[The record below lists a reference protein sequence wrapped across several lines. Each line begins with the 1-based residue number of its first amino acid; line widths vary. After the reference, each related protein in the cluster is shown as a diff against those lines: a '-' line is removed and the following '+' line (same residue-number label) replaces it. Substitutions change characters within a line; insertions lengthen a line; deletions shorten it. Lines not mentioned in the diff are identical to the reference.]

1 MTTTTNTNPLRVVL
15 VALAAVIGSGG
26 CAASNFNQQRMVDTQ
41 ATVAAVEELDE
52 AEDPEVSLHLKYAR
66 DQLAAARRL
75 VDEGEGDEANRM
87 LERAHADAQLALAM
101 ARTERSRK
109 EARAAWAE
117 VEELRKQ

>member
-1 MTTTTNTNPLRVVL
+1 MKITTSHRSLPIVV
-15 VALAAVIGSGG
+15 AAVLSAGG

-41 ATVAAVEELDE
+41 AAVATVEELDE

-75 VDEGEGDEANRM
+75 ADEGEGDEANRM
-87 LERAHADAQLALAM
+87 LERAYVDAQLALAM

-109 EARAAWAE
+109 EAREAWAE
-117 VEELRKQ
+117 VEALRTE

>member
-1 MTTTTNTNPLRVVL
+1 MTTITPRFLL
-15 VALAAVIGSGG
+15 AALAAAICSGG
-26 CAASNFNQQRMVDTQ
+26 CAASNYNQQRLVDTQ

>member
-1 MTTTTNTNPLRVVL
+1 MTTTPIRAFRIATAA
-15 VALAAVIGSGG
+15 ALCSFG
-26 CAASNFNQQRMVDTQ
+26 CAASHFNQQRMVDTQ

-66 DQLAAARRL
+66 DQLAAAKRL
-75 VDEGEGDEANRM
+75 LDEGEGDEANRM

-109 EARAAWAE
+109 EAREAWAE
-117 VEELRKQ
+117 VEELSKQ

>member
-1 MTTTTNTNPLRVVL
+1 MNTTRRRIFLIIAT
-15 VALAAVIGSGG
+15 AAPFAGG
-26 CAASNFNQQRMVDTQ
+26 CAANNVNQQRMVDTQ

-52 AEDPEVSLHLKYAR
+52 DEDPEVSLHLKYAR

-75 VDEGEGDEANRM
+75 IDEGEEEAANRM

-109 EARAAWAE
+109 EAREAWAK
-117 VEELRKQ
+117 VEEVRKE

>member
-1 MTTTTNTNPLRVVL
+1 MTTTTNSLRIVP
-15 VALAAVIGSGG
+15 VALAAVICSGG
-26 CAASNFNQQRMVDTQ
+26 CAASNFNQQRLVDTQ

-66 DQLAAARRL
+66 DQLAAAKRL
-75 VDEGEGDEANRM
+75 LDEGEGDEANRM
-87 LERAHADAQLALAM
+87 LERAHADAQLALVM

-109 EARAAWAE
+109 EARDAWAE

>member
-1 MTTTTNTNPLRVVL
+1 MNTTTTQRVFRTFAAA
-15 VALAAVIGSGG
+15 ALLSGG
-26 CAASNFNQQRMVDTQ
+26 CATNFNQQRMVDTQ

-52 AEDPEVSLHLKYAR
+52 AEHPKVSLHLKYAR

-75 VDEGEGDEANRM
+75 LDEGDDDDANRM

-109 EARAAWAE
+109 EAREAWAD
-117 VEELRKQ
+117 VEKLRKD

>member
-1 MTTTTNTNPLRVVL
+1 MTTTPRTFHVL
-15 VALAAVIGSGG
+15 AGAALLSGG
-26 CAASNFNQQRMVDTQ
+26 CAGANFNQQRMIDTQ

-75 VDEGEGDEANRM
+75 IDEGEDEDANRM
-87 LERAHADAQLALAM
+87 LERAHADAELALAM

-109 EARAAWAE
+109 QAREAWAE
-117 VEELRKQ
+117 VEELREQ